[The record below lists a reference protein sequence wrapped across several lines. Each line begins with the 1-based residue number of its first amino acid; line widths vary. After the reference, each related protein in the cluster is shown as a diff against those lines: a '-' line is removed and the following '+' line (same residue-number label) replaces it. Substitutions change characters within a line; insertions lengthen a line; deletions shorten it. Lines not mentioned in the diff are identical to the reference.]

1 MKKTALAIGL
11 CCLSATLFAR
21 ERPYMNVGASF
32 TEYDSDGLPSAVD
45 MEGLRLRA
53 GTHFSPHLGLEVHLL
68 LGTSGSSV
76 TSSSVKWD
84 VDTDM
89 VYSFL
94 ARAQYPVSVVNLYA
108 LGGYS
113 FGEFSATS
121 NNDAFG
127 SESGQESGLSYGVGG
142 DVEVYDN
149 IYLNL
154 DYMVYFSDDN
164 FTYAGA
170 SVGVRVLLDL

>member
-1 MKKTALAIGL
+1 MKKTALTVGL

-21 ERPYMNVGASF
+21 ESPYLNVGASF
-32 TEYDSDGLPSAVD
+32 TEYDSDGLPDVVE
-45 MEGLRLRA
+45 MESFRARA

-68 LGTSGSSV
+68 VGTSGSTV

-84 VDTDM
+84 VDTDL

-94 ARAQYPVSVVNLYA
+94 ARAQYPVSKVNLYA

-113 FGEFSATS
+113 FGEFSATA
-121 NNDAFG
+121 NNDLFG
-127 SESGQESGLSYGVGG
+127 SQSGRESGLSYGVGG
-142 DVEVYDN
+142 DVKVHDN
-149 IYLNL
+149 IYFNL

-164 FTYAGA
+164 FSFSGVGA
-170 SVGVRVLLDL
+170 GVRVLLNL

>member
-1 MKKTALAIGL
+1 
-11 CCLSATLFAR
+11 
-21 ERPYMNVGASF
+21 MNIGASF
-32 TEYDSDGLPSAVD
+32 TEYDSDGLPGVVD
-45 MEGLRLRA
+45 MESFRVRA
-53 GTHFSPHLGLEVHLL
+53 GTHFSPYLGLEVHLL

-76 TSSSVKWD
+76 TNSGVKWD

-89 VYSFL
+89 VYGFL
-94 ARAQYPVSVVNLYA
+94 ARVQYPVSAINLYA

-113 FGEFSATS
+113 FGEFSATA
-121 NNDAFG
+121 NNDAFKDQ
-127 SESGQESGLSYGVGG
+127 SGQESGFSYGLGG

-149 IYLNL
+149 VYLNL

-170 SVGVRVLLDL
+170 SAGVRVLLDL